1 MKQAVDSALAQIYRS
16 TALPEIYS
24 RWFGAL
30 GAPGPVLET
39 MFGLGR
45 LPE

>member
-1 MKQAVDSALAQIYRS
+1 MNAQLAAGDTTS
-16 TALPEIYS
+16 S
-24 RWFGAL
+24 SSWFGSL